1 MDVLVV
7 LGLFLLVF
15 WSLIYMAKRYFPK
28 SFSVYPFL
36 IMWKT
41 TRFNNFIDRLGTS
54 YRSIWKV
61 LGTIGVA
68 MSVGALFYISYILV
82 QNLYYLLFNPESGS
96 PVTPLIPGVTLS
108 LTFNTMFFFGL
119 SIAIILIS
127 HELAHGVSARAE
139 GIGVKQ
145 TGLLLLAIIPGAF
158 VEPDEES
165 LKKAR
170 RSSQARV
177 YAAGSGTN
185 IVLALFVLIILAN
198 ASGILSLSYDTTPS
212 GVLISDIVGG
222 SPADGILHTWDTI
235 VSINGAQVNGT
246 AGLTPVLKATT
257 PNSTV
262 PMELIRGGSSISLNF
277 TLGSSPSQANTSY
290 IGINTYNYL
299 APKNSFAPVWGPFY
313 FAGSLNWL
321 YLLSLNIGLI
331 NLFPVPSLDGDQL
344 FRLFAEY
351 ILRNNKRAALL
362 GNIIRWGALAV
373 LILSILLS
381 FVIFPG
387 FTFG

>member
-1 MDVLVV
+1 VEVLVV
-7 LGLFLLVF
+7 LGIFLLAF

-28 SFSVYPFL
+28 SFSIYPFL
-36 IMWKT
+36 VMWKT
-41 TRFNNFIDRLGTS
+41 TRFNNFIDRLGAK
-54 YRSIWKV
+54 YRSLWKV

-68 MSVGALFYISYILV
+68 MSVGALFYISYILI
-82 QNLYYLLFNPESGS
+82 QNLYLLLFNPESGS

-185 IVLALFVLIILAN
+185 IVLALFVLIIMAN
-198 ASGILSLSYDTTPS
+198 ASGVLSLSYDTTPS

-222 SPADGILHTWDTI
+222 SPADGILRNWDAI
-235 VSINGAQVNGT
+235 VSINGTLVNNT
-246 AGLTPVLKATT
+246 TGLTQALRSTT
-257 PNSTV
+257 PNSTI
-262 PMELIRGGSSISLNF
+262 PMELIRGGSSLSINF
-277 TLGSSPSQANTSY
+277 TLGTSSSQANTSY

-299 APKNSFAPVWGPFY
+299 APKNSFAPIWGPFY

-344 FRLFAEY
+344 FRLFAEF

-362 GNIIRWGALAV
+362 GNVIRWGALAI

-381 FVIFPG
+381 FIIFPG

>member
-1 MDVLVV
+1 MEVLVV
-7 LGLFLLVF
+7 LGIFLLAF

-28 SFSVYPFL
+28 SFSIYPFL
-36 IMWKT
+36 VMWKT
-41 TRFNNFIDRLGTS
+41 TRFNNFIDRLGAK
-54 YRSIWKV
+54 YRSLWKV

-68 MSVGALFYISYILV
+68 MSVGALFYISYILI
-82 QNLYYLLFNPESGS
+82 QNLYLLLFNPESGS

-185 IVLALFVLIILAN
+185 IVLALFVLIIMAN
-198 ASGILSLSYDTTPS
+198 ASGVLSLSYDTTPS

-222 SPADGILHTWDTI
+222 SPADGILRNWDAI
-235 VSINGAQVNGT
+235 VSINGTLVNNT
-246 AGLTPVLKATT
+246 TGLTQALRSTT
-257 PNSTV
+257 PNSTI
-262 PMELIRGGSSISLNF
+262 PMELIRGGSSLSINF
-277 TLGSSPSQANTSY
+277 TLGTSSSQANTSY

-299 APKNSFAPVWGPFY
+299 APKNSFAPIWGPFY

-344 FRLFAEY
+344 FRLFAEF

-362 GNIIRWGALAV
+362 GNVIRWGALAI

-381 FVIFPG
+381 FIIFPG

>member
-1 MDVLVV
+1 LEAWAV
-7 LGLFLLVF
+7 LGVFLLAF

-28 SFSVYPFL
+28 NFSIWPFL

-41 TRFNNFIDRLGTS
+41 TRFNNFIDRLGTRF
-54 YRSIWKV
+54 RSLWKV
-61 LGTIGVA
+61 LGTMGVA

-82 QNLYYLLFNPESGS
+82 QNLYNLVFNPESGS

-127 HELAHGVSARAE
+127 HELAHGVSARGE
-139 GIGVKQ
+139 GITVKQ

-170 RSSQARV
+170 KASQARV
-177 YAAGSGTN
+177 YAAGSATN
-185 IVLALFVLIILAN
+185 IVLALIVLIVMAN
-198 ASGILSLSYDTTPS
+198 GAGVLSFSYDTAPS
-212 GVLISDIVGG
+212 GVLISDVVAG
-222 SPADGILHTWDTI
+222 SPADGTLRTWDAI
-235 VSINGAQVNGT
+235 IRINGSLVNDT
-246 AGLTPVLKATT
+246 VGLSQAIRSTT
-257 PNSTV
+257 PNGTV
-262 PMELIRGGSSISLNF
+262 PMVLIRDGQSLTINF
-277 TLGSSPSQANTSY
+277 TLGTSASQANLSY
-290 IGINTYNYL
+290 IGINTYNYYV
-299 APKNSFAPVWGPFY
+299 PKTSFAPVWGPFY
-313 FAGSLNWL
+313 LFGALNWL

-344 FRLFAEY
+344 FRLFAEF
-351 ILRNNKRAALL
+351 ILRNNKRAALI
-362 GNIIRWGALAV
+362 GNVIRWGALAV
-373 LILSILLS
+373 LILSILIS

-387 FTFG
+387 FRFG

>member
-1 MDVLVV
+1 VEVLVV
-7 LGLFLLVF
+7 LGLFLLAF

-28 SFSVYPFL
+28 SFSIYPFL
-36 IMWKT
+36 VMWKT
-41 TRFNNFIDRLGTS
+41 TRFNNFIDRLGTK
-54 YRSIWKV
+54 YRSLWKV

-68 MSVGALFYISYILV
+68 MSVGALFYISYILI
-82 QNLYYLLFNPESGS
+82 QNLYLLLFNPESGS

-185 IVLALFVLIILAN
+185 IVLALFVLIIMAN
-198 ASGILSLSYDTTPS
+198 ASGVLSLSYDTTPS

-222 SPADGILHTWDTI
+222 SPADGILRNWDAI
-235 VSINGAQVNGT
+235 VSINGTLVNNT
-246 AGLTPVLKATT
+246 TGLTQALRSTT
-257 PNSTV
+257 PNSTI
-262 PMELIRGGSSISLNF
+262 PMELIRGGSSLSINF
-277 TLGSSPSQANTSY
+277 TLGTSSSQANTSY

-299 APKNSFAPVWGPFY
+299 APKNSFTPIWGPFY

-344 FRLFAEY
+344 FRLFAEF

-362 GNIIRWGALAV
+362 GNVIRWGALAI

-381 FVIFPG
+381 FIIFPG

>member
-1 MDVLVV
+1 MEAWAV
-7 LGLFLLVF
+7 LGVFLLAF

-28 SFSVYPFL
+28 NFSIWPFL

-41 TRFNNFIDRLGTS
+41 TRFNNFIDRLGTRF
-54 YRSIWKV
+54 RSLWKV
-61 LGTIGVA
+61 LGTMGVA

-82 QNLYYLLFNPESGS
+82 QNLYNLVFNPESGS

-127 HELAHGVSARAE
+127 HELAHGVSARGE
-139 GIGVKQ
+139 GITVKQ

-170 RSSQARV
+170 KASQARV
-177 YAAGSGTN
+177 YAAGSATN
-185 IVLALFVLIILAN
+185 IVLALIVLIVMAN
-198 ASGILSLSYDTTPS
+198 GAGVLSFSYDTAPS
-212 GVLISDIVGG
+212 GVLISDVVAG
-222 SPADGILHTWDTI
+222 SPADGTLRTWDAI
-235 VSINGAQVNGT
+235 IRINGSLVNDT
-246 AGLTPVLKATT
+246 VGLSQAIRSTT
-257 PNSTV
+257 PNGTV
-262 PMELIRGGSSISLNF
+262 PMVLIRDGQSLTINF
-277 TLGSSPSQANTSY
+277 TLGTSASQANLSY
-290 IGINTYNYL
+290 IGINTYNYYV
-299 APKNSFAPVWGPFY
+299 PKTSFAPVWGPFY
-313 FAGSLNWL
+313 LFGALNWL

-344 FRLFAEY
+344 FRLFAEF
-351 ILRNNKRAALL
+351 ILRNNKRAALI
-362 GNIIRWGALAV
+362 GNVIRWGALAV
-373 LILSILLS
+373 LILSILIS

-387 FTFG
+387 FRFG

>member
-1 MDVLVV
+1 LEVWVV
-7 LGLFLLVF
+7 LALFLIAF
-15 WSLIYMAKRYFPK
+15 WSLILMAKGYFPK
-28 SFSVYPFL
+28 GFSIYPFL

-41 TRFNNFIDRLGTS
+41 KRFNNFIDQLGTR
-54 YRSIWKV
+54 YRSLWKV

-68 MSVGALFYISYILV
+68 MSVGALLYISYILI
-82 QNLYYLLFNPESGS
+82 QNLYYLLFSPESGS

-170 RSSQARV
+170 RASQARV
-177 YAAGSGTN
+177 YAAGSATN
-185 IVLALFVLIILAN
+185 IVLALFVLIIMAN
-198 ASGILSLSYDTTPS
+198 ASGVLSLSYETTPS

-222 SPADGILHTWDTI
+222 SPADGTLHTWDAI
-235 VSINGAQVNGT
+235 VSINGTMVNNT
-246 AGLTPVLKATT
+246 TGLTQILKSTT
-257 PNSTV
+257 PNSTIPLGV
-262 PMELIRGGSSISLNF
+262 IRGGSSLSLNF

-290 IGINTYNYL
+290 IGINTFNYL
-299 APKNSFAPVWGPFY
+299 APKNSFAPVWAPFY
-313 FAGSLNWL
+313 FSGSLSWL

-344 FRLFAEY
+344 FRLFAEF

-362 GNIIRWGALAV
+362 GNVIRWGALII

-381 FVIFPG
+381 FIIFPG